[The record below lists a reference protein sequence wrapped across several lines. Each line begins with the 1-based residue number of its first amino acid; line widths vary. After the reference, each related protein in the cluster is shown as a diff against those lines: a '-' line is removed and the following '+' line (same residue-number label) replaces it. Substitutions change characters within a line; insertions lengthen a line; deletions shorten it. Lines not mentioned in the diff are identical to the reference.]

1 MSSRRPDVLE
11 QLVRE
16 AIRLGADTLE
26 VEYSN
31 GCEEVV
37 AYMGTVG
44 RDIGRLG
51 SGTEATA
58 LRSALYASTTRPRR
72 LSVAGHEYVIRAR
85 LYDTFGEDAFRINL
99 GRSKRMKLTL
109 RQAKPGGGGRE

>member
-51 SGTEATA
+51 SGTAEATA

-99 GRSKRMKLTL
+99 GRSNNRMQ
-109 RQAKPGGGGRE
+109 RSRPAQASEPRR